1 MAKNLEYQQSDLKD
15 EDLGN
20 DNTPERVRSI
30 LVSIDVF
37 DFIGDWILKDFL
49 EHEGG

>member
-15 EDLGN
+15 EDPGY
-20 DNTPERVRSI
+20 DNTPDSI
-30 LVSIDVF
+30 QSVLVSNGVF

>member
-1 MAKNLEYQQSDLKD
+1 MAKNIEYQQPDLKD
-15 EDLGN
+15 EELGN
-20 DNTPERVRSI
+20 DNLPERIQSV
-30 LVSIDVF
+30 LVSNGVF